1 MGPVLWLQPNYG
13 GGALPAPLFALRGG
27 LAREPVAQLPRPGAG
42 GHQRP
47 PEPSFDLCEGVVFLF
62 LCRRF
67 LGCLRRA
74 RVLGLMRLARFKG
87 EQGLSL
93 ASPVRCMSRF
103 AFCLA
108 ESLQEG
114 SRSKGSRNEMIS
126 LLTSSACSMKTRCP
140 ASSMTRSVASGMASA
155 RAALATGT

>member
-42 GHQRP
+42 GHERP

-74 RVLGLMRLARFKG
+74 RVLGLVRLARRG
-87 EQGLSL
+87 GGQGLLVGLSGSL
-93 ASPVRCMSRF
+93 REPVRLWPRREPPGRLSLKGFEKRDDF
-103 AFCLA
+103 VVDLVCLLD
-108 ESLQEG
+108 EDQ
-114 SRSKGSRNEMIS
+114 
-126 LLTSSACSMKTRCP
+126 
-140 ASSMTRSVASGMASA
+140 VSGVVY
-155 RAALATGT
+155 AA